1 MAMNPTESLLQ
12 QAARWHAIASGRD
25 LSADESRSLDSW
37 LAQNASHR
45 LAYADICAAAFA
57 LEQTQAAA
65 EPIRAALPTARSPRP
80 WLRWGLAAG
89 APLLLVFALL
99 AGPRGGPSW
108 QNWNSD
114 LYTEIGK
121 PLSQKLAD
129 GSVLELDTDSAVRVR
144 LSPERRD
151 IELIRGRLAIA
162 VAKDPNRP
170 LHVRSGDVDAMA
182 VGTRFVVDRGDLGT
196 EVGVHEGIV
205 RVTAADGKPVDLGAG
220 QQAFVGND
228 SGATRVGALAS
239 NDGWTRGMLSVEQMP
254 LAKVLAELD
263 RYLPERIIL
272 ADETHA
278 AMPITATLPL
288 DDPDAALRALA
299 QTSQL
304 SLRHIPRIAYVM
316 R

>member
-1 MAMNPTESLLQ
+1 MNSTESLLQ

-25 LSADESRSLDSW
+25 LSADESRSLDQW
-37 LAQNASHR
+37 LAQNARHR

-57 LEQTQAAA
+57 LEQSTAAND
-65 EPIRAALPTARSPRP
+65 PVAATARTSRP
-80 WLRWGLAAG
+80 WLRWSLAAG

-99 AGPRGGPSW
+99 AGPRITPSW

-114 LYTEIGK
+114 LYTDIGK
-121 PLSQKLAD
+121 PLTQKLAD

-144 LSPERRD
+144 LGSDRRD
-151 IELIRGRLAIA
+151 IELLRGRLAIA
-162 VAKDPNRP
+162 VAKDPSRP
-170 LHVRSGDVDAMA
+170 LHVQSGGVDAMA
-182 VGTRFVVDRGDLGT
+182 VGTRFVVDRSDLGT

-205 RVTAADGKPVDLGAG
+205 RVTHGSGAPVDLTAG
-220 QQAFVGND
+220 QQAFVGHDDTN
-228 SGATRVGALAS
+228 ARVGALAS
-239 NDGWTRGMLSVEQMP
+239 SDGWTRGVLSVEQMP

-263 RYLPERIIL
+263 RYLPERIVL
-272 ADETHA
+272 ADDSRA

-288 DDPDAALRALA
+288 DDPAAALRALA

-304 SLRHIPRIAYVM
+304 SLRHIPRVAYVM

>member
-1 MAMNPTESLLQ
+1 MNSTESLLQ

-25 LSADESRSLDSW
+25 LSADESRSLDGW
-37 LAQNASHR
+37 LAQSASHR

-57 LEQTQAAA
+57 LEQSPAAA
-65 EPIRAALPTARSPRP
+65 EARPSAPAARSPRP
-80 WLRWGLAAG
+80 WLRWGVAAG
-89 APLLLVFALL
+89 APLLLVLALL
-99 AGPRGGPSW
+99 AGPRVAPSW

-151 IELIRGRLAIA
+151 IELLRGRLAIA
-162 VAKDPNRP
+162 VAKDPSRP
-170 LHVRSGDVDAMA
+170 LHVLSGGVDAMA

-205 RVTAADGKPVDLGAG
+205 RVTAGRGKAVDLGAG

-228 SGATRVGALAS
+228 DGAAQVGALAS
-239 NDGWTRGMLSVEQMP
+239 NDGWTRGVLSVEQMP
-254 LAKVLAELD
+254 LSKVLAELD
-263 RYLPERIIL
+263 RYLPERVIL
-272 ADETHA
+272 ADEAHA

-288 DDPDAALRALA
+288 DDPAAALRALA

>member
-1 MAMNPTESLLQ
+1 MNSTDSLLQ

-25 LSADESRSLDSW
+25 LSAEESRALDHW
-37 LAQNASHR
+37 LAQNARHR

-57 LEQTQAAA
+57 LEQSPAANDPVA
-65 EPIRAALPTARSPRP
+65 ATSRATRTSRP
-80 WLRWGLAAG
+80 WLRWSLAAG
-89 APLLLVFALL
+89 APLLLLVFALL
-99 AGPRGGPSW
+99 AGPRIAPSW

-114 LYTEIGK
+114 LYTDIGK
-121 PLSQKLAD
+121 PQKQALAD

-144 LSPERRD
+144 IGSDRRD
-151 IELIRGRLAIA
+151 IELLRGRLAIA
-162 VAKDPNRP
+162 VAKDPSRP
-170 LHVRSGDVDAMA
+170 LHVLSGDVDAMA

-205 RVTAADGKPVDLGAG
+205 RVSARGGTPVDLTAG
-220 QQAFVGND
+220 QQAFVGHDEPN
-228 SGATRVGALAS
+228 ARVGALAS
-239 NDGWTRGMLSVEQMP
+239 SDGWTRGVLSVEKMP

-263 RYLPERIIL
+263 RYLPERIVL
-272 ADETHA
+272 ADDSHA

-288 DDPDAALRALA
+288 DDPAAALRALA

-304 SLRHIPRIAYVM
+304 SLRHIPRVAYVM

>member
-1 MAMNPTESLLQ
+1 MNSTESLLQ

-25 LSADESRSLDSW
+25 LSAEESRALDHW
-37 LAQNASHR
+37 LAKDAHHR

-57 LEQTQAAA
+57 LEQSSAANDPVA
-65 EPIRAALPTARSPRP
+65 AVPRAMRTSRP
-80 WLRWGLAAG
+80 WLRWSLGAG

-99 AGPRGGPSW
+99 AGPRIAPSW

-114 LYTEIGK
+114 LYTGIGK
-121 PLSQKLAD
+121 PQKQTLAD

-144 LSPERRD
+144 IGSDRRD
-151 IELIRGRLAIA
+151 IELLRGRLAIA

-170 LHVRSGDVDAMA
+170 LHVLSGGVDAMA

-205 RVTAADGKPVDLGAG
+205 RVSTANGEPVELRAG
-220 QQAFVGND
+220 QQAFVG
-228 SGATRVGALAS
+228 TRDVDARVAALAS
-239 NDGWTRGMLSVEQMP
+239 SDGWTRGVLSVEQMP
-254 LAKVLAELD
+254 LARVLAELD
-263 RYLPERIIL
+263 RYLPERIVL
-272 ADETHA
+272 ADDSRA

-288 DDPDAALRALA
+288 DDPAAALRALA

-304 SLRHIPRIAYVM
+304 SLRHIPRVAYVM
-316 R
+316 Q

>member
-1 MAMNPTESLLQ
+1 MNSSESLLQ

-25 LSADESRSLDSW
+25 LSADETRLLDQW
-37 LAQNASHR
+37 LAQNPQHR

-57 LEQTQAAA
+57 LEQSSAAG
-65 EPIRAALPTARSPRP
+65 EALPARAPASPTARP
-80 WLRWGLAAG
+80 WLRWGMAAG

-99 AGPRGGPSW
+99 VGPRIAPSW

-114 LYTEIGK
+114 LHTDIGK
-121 PLSQKLAD
+121 PQSQTLAD

-144 LSPERRD
+144 LGADRRD
-151 IELIRGRLAIA
+151 IELLRGRLAIA
-162 VAKDPNRP
+162 VAKDPSRP
-170 LHVRSGDVDAMA
+170 LHVSAGTVDAMA
-182 VGTRFVVDRGDLGT
+182 VGTRFVVDRSDLGT

-205 RVTAADGKPVDLGAG
+205 RVTAGTSAPVDLTAG
-220 QQAFVGND
+220 QQAFIGYD
-228 SGATRVGALAS
+228 EPAARVGALAS
-239 NDGWTRGMLSVEQMP
+239 NDGWTRGVLSVEQMP

-263 RYLPERIIL
+263 RYLPERIVL
-272 ADETHA
+272 ADDAHA

-288 DDPDAALRALA
+288 DDPAAALRALA

-304 SLRHIPRIAYVM
+304 SLRHIPRVAYVM